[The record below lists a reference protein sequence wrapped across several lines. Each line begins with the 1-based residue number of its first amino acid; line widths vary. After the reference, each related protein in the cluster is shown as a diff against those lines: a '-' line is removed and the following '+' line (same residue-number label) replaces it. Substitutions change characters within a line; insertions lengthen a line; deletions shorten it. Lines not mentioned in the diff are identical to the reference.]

1 MLEQLFGS
9 KTRVRLLRLLLNN
22 PGRPFFVRELSR
34 RVGAQINAVRNE
46 IENLS
51 KLGLLVA
58 SEGPLPEGEMEEDRP
73 KGRRAAG
80 QRKYYRVNTE
90 AVLYQELHDLF
101 DKSQVLVERDFVQ
114 KLVAAGNISYLALAG
129 FFVNEKNAPTDV
141 FVVGRIAREKATA
154 VIRAFEREVGREINF
169 TIMTPQDYKYRR
181 EVTDR
186 FLYSLLEAR
195 KVVVVDTLSHP
206 SAV

>member
-46 IENLS
+46 IDNLS
-51 KLGLLVA
+51 KLGLLIA
-58 SEGPLPEGEMEEDRP
+58 SEAPAGEDEDEERHP

-90 AVLYQELHDLF
+90 AVIYEELRDLF
-101 DKSQVLVERDFVQ
+101 AKSQLLVEKDFVQ
-114 KLVAAGNISYLALAG
+114 KMVATGKISYLALAG
-129 FFVNEKNAPTDV
+129 FFVGEKDAPTDV
-141 FVVGRIAREKATA
+141 FVVGSVAREKVVT

-195 KVVVVDTLSHP
+195 KVVVVDTLTQSK
-206 SAV
+206 SA